1 MSTKLLPAHFAALL
15 PGVIGHT
22 CHCGADDWTVA
33 QVKSR
38 PNPEGYVRLRC
49 KECARDA
56 ATDCTDL
63 SDNVKDKRYDRYYG
77 RMAESHALQLR
88 RWVAVL
94 EASIASGEFSNT
106 AHFESLLNGCLTALA
121 EPVDQFSPKHSAYA
135 LEQAEVFIGHNYS
148 TAVVSNYTGL
158 LPWQDV
164 VAAAH
169 VLNAEER
176 YPNHGPLTI
185 SYEGV
190 WDPSTKR
197 LRPFQ
202 TPSWMPTPAT
212 FNKET
217 SNV

>member
-1 MSTKLLPAHFAALL
+1 MATKLLPAHFAALL
-15 PGVIGHT
+15 PGVIGYT
-22 CHCGADDWTVA
+22 CRCGADDWTVA
-33 QVKSR
+33 SVKSR
-38 PNPEGYVRLRC
+38 PSPEGYVRLRC
-49 KECARDA
+49 KECAREA
-56 ATDCTDL
+56 STATRDL
-63 SDNVKDKRYDRYYG
+63 SDNVKAKRLGRYYG

-94 EASIASGEFSNT
+94 EASIASGEFS
-106 AHFESLLNGCLTALA
+106 HVGHLQSLLTSSLEALA
-121 EPVDQFSPKHSAYA
+121 TPVEVRALADSAQM

-148 TAVVSNYTGL
+148 TAVVSAYTGP

-176 YPNHGPLTI
+176 YPDLGPLTI

-212 FNKET
+212 FNQGDK
-217 SNV
+217 S